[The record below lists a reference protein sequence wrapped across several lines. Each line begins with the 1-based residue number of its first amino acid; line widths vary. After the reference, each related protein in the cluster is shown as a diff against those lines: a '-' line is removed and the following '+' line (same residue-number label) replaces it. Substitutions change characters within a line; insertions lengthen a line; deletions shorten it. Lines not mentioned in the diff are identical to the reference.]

1 MKDFRNKVAAITGA
15 GSGMGRALAVE
26 LASRGCAVAIADIGR
41 AALNETESMLS
52 RAGVKVSTHVV
63 DVADR
68 AAMEQFAADVA
79 RIHGKV
85 NLVFNNA
92 GVSVTNTVEKLSYDD
107 FEWLMNI
114 NFWGVV
120 HGTKAFLPYLRQV
133 DEAHIVNTSS
143 IFGVVAF
150 PSQGAYNASK
160 FAVRGFTEA
169 LRQELADTHIG
180 VSCVQPGGVKTNIVK
195 TSRYYATDNEAP
207 TKEEVT
213 KTFEELAALTPHDAA
228 LQILRG
234 VEANRGRVLVG
245 RDAKLLAWMQR
256 LFPESYARRLGAV
269 TKVLQRR

>member
-1 MKDFRNKVAAITGA
+1 MRDFRNKVAAITGA
-15 GSGMGRALAVE
+15 GSGMGRALALE
-26 LASRGCAVAIADIGR
+26 LASRGCAVAIADIGA
-41 AALNETESMLS
+41 AALEETRSMLRDS
-52 RAGVKVSTHVV
+52 QVAVSGHIV

-68 AAMEQFAADVA
+68 AAMERFAADVV

-92 GVSVTNTVEKLSYDD
+92 GVSVTNTVEKLSYED

-120 HGTKAFLPYLRQV
+120 HGTKAFLPYLRRA
-133 DEAHIVNTSS
+133 DEAHIINTSS

-195 TSRYYATDNEAP
+195 TSRYYAADNEAP
-207 TKEEVT
+207 TREELT
-213 KTFEELAALTPHDAA
+213 KSFEELAALTPRDAA
-228 LQILRG
+228 MQILRG
-234 VEANRGRVLVG
+234 VEGNRGRVLVG
-245 RDAKLLAWMQR
+245 KDAKLLAWIAR
-256 LFPESYARRLGAV
+256 LFPESYARRLGSMA
-269 TKVLQRR
+269 KVLQRS

>member
-1 MKDFRNKVAAITGA
+1 MRDFRNKVAAITGA
-15 GSGMGRALAVE
+15 GSGMGRALALE
-26 LASRGCAVAIADIGR
+26 LASRGCAVAIADIGT
-41 AALNETESMLS
+41 AALEETRSMLHNTQV
-52 RAGVKVSTHVV
+52 AVSSHIV

-68 AAMEQFAADVA
+68 AAMERFAADVVL
-79 RIHGKV
+79 IHGKV

-92 GVSVTNTVEKLSYDD
+92 GVSVTNTVEKLSYED

-120 HGTKAFLPYLRQV
+120 HGTKAFLPHLRQV
-133 DEAHIVNTSS
+133 DEAHIINTSS

-195 TSRYYATDNEAP
+195 TSRYYAADNEAP
-207 TKEEVT
+207 TKEELM
-213 KTFEELAALTPHDAA
+213 KSFEELAGLTPHDAA
-228 LQILRG
+228 VQILRG
-234 VEANRGRVLVG
+234 VEGNRGRVLVG
-245 RDAKLLAWMQR
+245 KDAKLLAWIAR
-256 LFPESYARRLGAV
+256 LFPESYARRLGSMA
-269 TKVLQRR
+269 KVLQRS